1 MFTRLRN
8 KLRYL
13 IGGRSI
19 DEDIQRELEFHRDML
34 VEDEKK
40 LGRSHGTAVLNAQRR
55 LGNTTTTTEYA
66 RDAWI
71 VGWVDALARDVRY
84 ALRSFGRYPAFTSIA
99 LLTLALG
106 IGANAAIF
114 RLVDTVLLRA
124 LPVRHPEELVVL
136 RANAS
141 YWFFEQFRDRNTVF
155 SDVVGVRTLVSATLT
170 SDNQPLGA
178 TKTELVTGNYFDFLG
193 VTPVLGRRLMK
204 TDDLVGAPP
213 VAVIGYGLWKR
224 AFGGL
229 PSVLGRTIRV
239 SDGVISGNTSG
250 FEAEPPGASH
260 PGEPVLTIVGVA
272 PPQFF
277 GETIGS
283 MIDVWTP
290 ISMQPVLTPGRAWL
304 TRRTASWVN
313 IMGRLRPGMSI
324 DNARAPTS
332 DLWLQIRADSGTA
345 SPLSA
350 EQRRSLYA
358 RLQERLLEPGAKGF
372 GELRRQFSQPLLILM
387 TVVTLVLLI
396 ACLNVANLLLA
407 RATARRQEIAMRLSL
422 GASRGRL
429 IRQLLT
435 EGLLLAAGGGLLGLG
450 LSIVGEQLLVRLVS
464 EDANSIRFPLAPDWR
479 ILAFTAGVS
488 IASGMVFALA
498 PALRGTRS
506 HLQDTLKDSSRG
518 AAGSGGRGAKALVA
532 VQIAISLVLLIAC
545 GLFVRTLIN
554 LERELVGYN
563 RTNLILARMDPVTAG
578 YRGDDLGRRV
588 LELSHRFAALPRVKS
603 VTFSENGLFSGIE
616 SGTQV
621 NPDGFQPATDDD
633 RDARFD
639 QAGPG
644 YFTGVG
650 IPIVLGRDFSERDA
664 AGAPRVTVI
673 NETMAKFYF
682 PNQNPIGR
690 HIRVEEPTKTSL
702 EIVGVARDAQDHN
715 LRDKPERR
723 FYVSYLQPIDG
734 ITTVNFEIR
743 ADGPPGSLYESLR
756 QETERFDPKLPIE
769 SLRPAQGLIDDSIVA
784 ERIVA
789 ELATLLGV
797 LALLLAAIGLYG
809 VMSYSVARRT
819 GEIGIRIALGA
830 SQRSVAMMIL
840 REIVVLVVIGSAV
853 GSAGALGLGHF
864 VESLMFGLAPRDPV
878 TLIAAIAVLLLVALV
893 AGYLPARRAA
903 RIDPVVALRSE

>member
-1 MFTRLRN
+1 
-8 KLRYL
+8 
-13 IGGRSI
+13 
-19 DEDIQRELEFHRDML
+19 
-34 VEDEKK
+34 
-40 LGRSHGTAVLNAQRR
+40 
-55 LGNTTTTTEYA
+55 
-66 RDAWI
+66 
-71 VGWVDALARDVRY
+71 
-84 ALRSFGRYPAFTSIA
+84 
-99 LLTLALG
+99 
-106 IGANAAIF
+106 
-114 RLVDTVLLRA
+114 
-124 LPVRHPEELVVL
+124 
-136 RANAS
+136 
-141 YWFFEQFRDRNTVF
+141 
-155 SDVVGVRTLVSATLT
+155 
-170 SDNQPLGA
+170 
-178 TKTELVTGNYFDFLG
+178 
-193 VTPVLGRRLMK
+193 
-204 TDDLVGAPP
+204 
-213 VAVIGYGLWKR
+213 
-224 AFGGL
+224 
-229 PSVLGRTIRV
+229 
-239 SDGVISGNTSG
+239 
-250 FEAEPPGASH
+250 
-260 PGEPVLTIVGVA
+260 
-272 PPQFF
+272 
-277 GETIGS
+277 
-283 MIDVWTP
+283 
-290 ISMQPVLTPGRAWL
+290 
-304 TRRTASWVN
+304 
-313 IMGRLRPGMSI
+313 
-324 DNARAPTS
+324 
-332 DLWLQIRADSGTA
+332 
-345 SPLSA
+345 
-350 EQRRSLYA
+350 
-358 RLQERLLEPGAKGF
+358 
-372 GELRRQFSQPLLILM
+372 
-387 TVVTLVLLI
+387 
-396 ACLNVANLLLA
+396 LLA

-450 LSIVGEQLLVRLVS
+450 LSMLGQQLLVRLVS

-488 IASGMVFALA
+488 ITSGMFFALV

-506 HLQDTLKDSSRG
+506 HLQDTLKDFSRG
-518 AAGSGGRGAKALVA
+518 AAGSGGRGAKALVS

-578 YRGDDLGRRV
+578 YKGDDLGRRV
-588 LELSHRFAALPRVKS
+588 LELSHRLAALPRVKS
-603 VTFSENGLFSGIE
+603 VTFSENGLFSGTE

-621 NPDGFQPATDDD
+621 YPDRFQPATDED

-664 AGAPRVTVI
+664 SGAPRVTVI
-673 NETMAKFYF
+673 NETMAQFYF

-702 EIVGVARDAQDHN
+702 EIVGVAHDAQDHN

-743 ADGPPGSLYESLR
+743 AEGPPGSLYESIR
-756 QETERFDPKLPIE
+756 QETQRFDPKLPIE
-769 SLRPAQGLIDDSIVA
+769 TLKPAQALIDDSIVA

-830 SQRSVAMMIL
+830 SQRSVATMIL
-840 REIVVLVVIGSAV
+840 REIVVLVAIGSVV
-853 GSAGALGLGHF
+853 GSAGALGLAHF

-878 TLIAAIAVLLLVALV
+878 TLVAAIAVLLLVALV

>member
-13 IGGRSI
+13 IGGRVI
-19 DEDIQRELEFHRDML
+19 DEDIQRELEFHHDML
-34 VEDEKK
+34 VEDEEK
-40 LGRSHGTAVLNAQRR
+40 LGRSHSTAVVNARRR
-55 LGNTTTTTEYA
+55 LGNTTMTTEYS
-66 RDAWI
+66 REAWI
-71 VGWVDALARDVRY
+71 VGWVDGLVRDVRY
-84 ALRSFGRYPAFTSIA
+84 AVRSFGRFPAFTSIA

-136 RANAS
+136 RANMS

-155 SDVVGVRTLVSATLT
+155 SDVIGVRTLVSATLT

-193 VTPVLGRRLMK
+193 VTPVLGRPLMK

-213 VAVIGYGLWKR
+213 VAVIGYGLWQR

-239 SDGVISGNTSG
+239 SGGVISGNTSG

-260 PGEPVLTIVGVA
+260 PGEPMLTIVGVA

-277 GETIGS
+277 GDTVGS

-313 IMGRLRPGMSI
+313 VMGRLQPGMSI
-324 DNARAPTS
+324 DKARTPTS
-332 DLWLQIRADSGTA
+332 DLWLQIRNESGTS

-350 EQRRSLYA
+350 DERRAFYA

-372 GELRRQFSQPLLILM
+372 GELRREFAQPLLILM

-450 LSIVGEQLLVRLVS
+450 LSMVGEQLLVRLVS

-488 IASGMVFALA
+488 IASGMFFALV

-506 HLQDTLKDSSRG
+506 HLQDTLKDFSRG
-518 AAGSGGRGAKALVA
+518 AAGGGRGAKALVS

-578 YRGDDLGRRV
+578 YKGDDLGRRV
-588 LELSHRFAALPRVKS
+588 LELSHRLAALPRVKS
-603 VTFSENGLFSGIE
+603 VTFSENGLFSGTE

-621 NPDGFQPATDDD
+621 YPDGFQSATDED

-664 AGAPRVTVI
+664 AGAPKVTVI
-673 NETMAKFYF
+673 NETMATFYF

-702 EIVGVARDAQDHN
+702 EIVGVARDAQDHS

-743 ADGPPGSLYESLR
+743 AVGPPGSLYESIR
-756 QETERFDPKLPIE
+756 QETQRFDPKLPLE
-769 SLRPAQGLIDDSIVA
+769 SLKPAQALIDDSIVA

-789 ELATLLGV
+789 ELATLLGM

-830 SQRSVAMMIL
+830 SQRWVAMMIL
-840 REIVVLVVIGSAV
+840 REIVILVVIGSVV
-853 GSAGALGLGHF
+853 GSACALGFGHF
-864 VESLMFGLAPRDPV
+864 VESLMFGLAPRDPA
-878 TLIAAIAVLLLVALV
+878 TLAAAIAVLLFVALV